1 MQFSKKWLQEFFNE
15 SLDKLDLEELL
26 TSAGVEVEDV
36 KDLSSISNQIVVG
49 EIVEI
54 DKHPDADR
62 LNVCHVDVGTKDYL
76 QIVCGAPNARKG
88 IKVPC
93 AMVGA
98 ELPEFKI
105 KKAKLRGVESF
116 GMLCSAKELGISD
129 DADGL
134 HELNSGLTLGQPI
147 TDALDLNDIIFHLS
161 ITPNRAD
168 CLSLKGIAR
177 EVAALS
183 DLSLKEDE
191 YLQIKASINNTQKIK
206 VEDST
211 ACPRY
216 CGLQISNVDNNIKLP
231 DFIINYLERG
241 GIKSI
246 NPVVDITN
254 YVLLERG
261 QPLHA
266 FDQNKLNG
274 EISVRNAKKDEVLI
288 LLNEQEIKFHG
299 GELIISDTN
308 GPLALAG
315 IMGGEPSSI
324 KAESKD
330 IFLESAYFNTVQI
343 AGRARSFSLNTESS
357 HRFERGVDFSST
369 LLSLNYAASLIVKY
383 CGGSISNSI
392 DITDQLPQRKP
403 ITLDTKRIVKI
414 MGVAISREEVAAIL
428 KKLKFSFTQDKDEFL
443 VTPPEYRFDI
453 TIEEDLV
460 EEVIRL
466 FGYNNIP
473 ALVPNMPAKM
483 LETKSDI
490 KSIDSIK
497 DTLVSLGYNEVISY
511 SFIPSD
517 REKNLHNNNNLI
529 ELENPIASNLS
540 VMRSKMW
547 SSHIEALLYNL
558 NRGQKIVRLFE
569 IASIYKLNNGTFK
582 EDKVLSGLAY
592 GDQIPEQCGEK
603 NRDINFYDIK
613 GDIEN
618 ISCKTL
624 SFMKAIDDTPACLHP
639 GKTAEI
645 LLDKTKVGWLGCLHP
660 SWQQKFELPRDTYLF
675 ELNTIVFSDLKDSSY
690 DLPGKFVPVRRDISV
705 LIDKDIVVGDLVK
718 DIYSSKIKNL
728 IKFEPFDIYQ
738 GDGIE
743 NNKKSIAFLILIQDT
758 YKTLEDKEVSKV
770 VDQVINCLEN
780 KFGAK
785 LR

>member
-1 MQFSKKWLQEFFNE
+1 MQFSKKWLQEFFTE
-15 SLDKLDLEELL
+15 SLDNIDLEELL
-26 TSAGVEVEDV
+26 TSAGIEVENV
-36 KDLSSISNQIVVG
+36 NELSSISNQIVVG

-54 DKHPDADR
+54 NKHPDADR
-62 LNVCHVDVGTKDYL
+62 LNVCHVDVGTKDFL

-98 ELPEFKI
+98 ELPDFHI

-129 DADGL
+129 DSSGL
-134 HELNSGLTLGQPI
+134 HELNSELTLGQPI
-147 TDALDLNDIIFHLS
+147 TDALALNDTIFHLS
-161 ITPNRAD
+161 VTPNRAD

-177 EVAALS
+177 EVDALS
-183 DLSLKEDE
+183 NLSLKEE
-191 YLQIKASINNTQKIK
+191 ERLQIKPSINNSQEII
-206 VEDST
+206 VEDSV

-216 CGLQISNVDNNIKLP
+216 CGLQIRNVDNKIKLP

-254 YVLLERG
+254 YVLLGLG

-266 FDQNKLNG
+266 FDQKKLDG
-274 EISVRNAKKDEVLI
+274 KISIRHARKDEVLI

-299 GELIISDTN
+299 SELIISDKS

-315 IMGGEPSSI
+315 IMGGEFSSI
-324 KAESKD
+324 KSESKD
-330 IFLESAYFNTVQI
+330 IFLESAYFDPIQI

-357 HRFERGVDFSST
+357 HRFERGVDYSKT
-369 LLSLNYAASLIVKY
+369 LFSLNYAAALIVKY
-383 CGGSISNSI
+383 CGGSVSNSI
-392 DITDQLPQRKP
+392 DIKGELPQRKP
-403 ITLDTKRIVKI
+403 IKLNTKKIAKI
-414 MGVAISREEVAAIL
+414 MGVAISSKEVSIIL
-428 KKLKFSFTQDKDEFL
+428 KKLKFSFEQDKDEFL
-443 VTPPEYRFDI
+443 VTPPECRFDI
-453 TIEEDLV
+453 FIEEDLV

-473 ALVPNMPAKM
+473 ALVPSMPAKM
-483 LETKSDI
+483 LESKSNM

-497 DTLVSLGYNEVISY
+497 DALVSLGYNEAISY
-511 SFIPSD
+511 SFISKD
-517 REKNLHNNNNLI
+517 TEINLHGNNNLI

-547 SSHIEALLYNL
+547 GSHIEALLYNL

-569 IASIYKLNNGTFK
+569 IASVYKSDNGTFTEEK
-582 EDKVLSGLAY
+582 FISGLAY

-603 NRDINFYDIK
+603 NREINFYDIK

-618 ISCKTL
+618 ISCNTL
-624 SFMKAIDDTPACLHP
+624 SFIKASDHTPACLHP

-645 LLDKTKVGWLGCLHP
+645 MLEKTKVGWVGNLHP

-675 ELNTIVFSDLKDSSY
+675 ELNTNVFNDLKDLSY
-690 DLPGKFVPVRRDISV
+690 FIPGKFIPVRRDISV
-705 LIDKDIVVGDLVK
+705 LIDKEIVVGDVVK
-718 DIYSSKIKNL
+718 YIDSRKIKNL
-728 IKFEPFDIYQ
+728 VKFEPFDIYQ

-758 YKTLEDKEVSKV
+758 YKTLEDKDVSKI
-770 VDQVINCLEN
+770 VDQVINGLEN
-780 KFGAK
+780 KFCAK

>member
-1 MQFSKKWLQEFFNE
+1 
-15 SLDKLDLEELL
+15 
-26 TSAGVEVEDV
+26 
-36 KDLSSISNQIVVG
+36 
-49 EIVEI
+49 
-54 DKHPDADR
+54 
-62 LNVCHVDVGTKDYL
+62 
-76 QIVCGAPNARKG
+76 
-88 IKVPC
+88 
-93 AMVGA
+93 
-98 ELPEFKI
+98 
-105 KKAKLRGVESF
+105 
-116 GMLCSAKELGISD
+116 
-129 DADGL
+129 
-134 HELNSGLTLGQPI
+134 
-147 TDALDLNDIIFHLS
+147 
-161 ITPNRAD
+161 
-168 CLSLKGIAR
+168 
-177 EVAALS
+177 
-183 DLSLKEDE
+183 
-191 YLQIKASINNTQKIK
+191 
-206 VEDST
+206 
-211 ACPRY
+211 
-216 CGLQISNVDNNIKLP
+216 
-231 DFIINYLERG
+231 
-241 GIKSI
+241 
-246 NPVVDITN
+246 
-254 YVLLERG
+254 
-261 QPLHA
+261 
-266 FDQNKLNG
+266 
-274 EISVRNAKKDEVLI
+274 
-288 LLNEQEIKFHG
+288 
-299 GELIISDTN
+299 
-308 GPLALAG
+308 
-315 IMGGEPSSI
+315 
-324 KAESKD
+324 
-330 IFLESAYFNTVQI
+330 
-343 AGRARSFSLNTESS
+343 
-357 HRFERGVDFSST
+357 
-369 LLSLNYAASLIVKY
+369 
-383 CGGSISNSI
+383 
-392 DITDQLPQRKP
+392 
-403 ITLDTKRIVKI
+403 
-414 MGVAISREEVAAIL
+414 
-428 KKLKFSFTQDKDEFL
+428 
-443 VTPPEYRFDI
+443 
-453 TIEEDLV
+453 
-460 EEVIRL
+460 
-466 FGYNNIP
+466 
-473 ALVPNMPAKM
+473 MPAKM

-624 SFMKAIDDTPACLHP
+624 SFMKTIDHTPACLHP

-728 IKFEPFDIYQ
+728 IKFDPFDIYQ